1 MPPSCYSYCF
11 HSEYAYTTYIRQ
23 RRRSVFK
30 HSCAVTIHNFF
41 FLFWWS
47 FVPRENPDERGWS
60 RNENEE
66 GGKLGVRVRVDMK
79 MVTARVEWRPR
90 GKNVFFSA
98 SGLPSVSWFF
108 FFFAPCTFSHLLSLI
123 PYTPPTHFASRCSQ
137 SHCVFL
143 RCSFSCVDFSPT
155 TSHLTNFLRTC
166 TKKNISLPSLL
177 RHALRSDSWCQRK
190 NCKHF
195 SVGGRR
201 RGASGLC
208 ESRPE
213 PLTSRARRVCQNI
226 LIAFSLRRSG

>member
-66 GGKLGVRVRVDMK
+66 GGKLGVRVRADMK

-108 FFFAPCTFSHLLSLI
+108 FFFCTVYFFPFTISHSIHTSDPFRLSLFSI
-123 PYTPPTHFASRCSQ
+123 SLRLSSLFIFVRWLFSDDFSSHEFFTHMHQEKHFAPFFTQ
-137 SHCVFL
+137 
-143 RCSFSCVDFSPT
+143 
-155 TSHLTNFLRTC
+155 TC
-166 TKKNISLPSLL
+166 TS
-177 RHALRSDSWCQRK
+177 
-190 NCKHF
+190 
-195 SVGGRR
+195 
-201 RGASGLC
+201 
-208 ESRPE
+208 
-213 PLTSRARRVCQNI
+213 
-226 LIAFSLRRSG
+226 